1 MDAEQQQQ
9 LAQQEMRDEK

>member
-9 LAQQEMRDEK
+9 LAQQEMRDEQ